1 MGMARTARTTTP
13 KEPGQ
18 IAQMREAASM
28 AIKHDRKNLLWL
40 IIAFVVPLAA
50 GLAAAF
56 LLSGGNW
63 IFLILWIIL
72 ALLLA
77 VLVPLIVLA
86 RIVPR
91 AAFEQMDGKPGA
103 VGAVLR
109 SGMARRWAASEM
121 PVNVNPR
128 TQAAVYRGVGRAG
141 VLLIAEGPRSQTEK
155 MVTEEKRKIARV
167 LPNVQLNV
175 IQVGPDEGSVRLP
188 KLVKAMNAYKRT
200 LSRAEVSAVTNRLST
215 LTQNPMD
222 MIPKGMDPRRMRAPR
237 PR

>member
-1 MGMARTARTTTP
+1 MARKDTRTTP

-18 IAQMREAASM
+18 IAQMREAAGM

-40 IIAFVVPLAA
+40 ILAAVVPLAL
-50 GLAAAF
+50 GLVAAF
-56 LLSGGNW
+56 LLSDGNW
-63 IFLILWIIL
+63 IFLILWIVL
-72 ALLLA
+72 ALLLT

-86 RIVPR
+86 RIVPK

-121 PVNVNPR
+121 PVAVNPR
-128 TQAAVYRGVGRAG
+128 TQAAVYRGVGRPG
-141 VLLIAEGPRSQTEK
+141 VLLIAEGPVSQTAK
-155 MVTEEKRKIARV
+155 MVSEEKRKIARV
-167 LPNVQLNV
+167 LPNVPLNV

-188 KLVKAMNAYKRT
+188 KLVKAMKSFKST
-200 LSRAEVSAVTNRLST
+200 LNRAEVTAVNNRLST
-215 LTQNPMD
+215 LTHNPMD